1 MAVFCAMVM
10 ARPATMSMDLPSALL
25 VNVALCNRSQPAFK
39 VMWPALL
46 ACALSVRS
54 LVAPP
59 VARNKSPVALMPERL
74 AVPALTV
81 RLPAVVTKWSW
92 LLVPAVTRSCWLS
105 AAVAVVLP
113 VASTRLTERLRA
125 STVRLSASVM

>member
-1 MAVFCAMVM
+1 MVM

-25 VNVALCNRSQPAFK
+25 VKVAFCNRSRPALR

-46 ACALSVRS
+46 ARALSVMS
-54 LVAPP
+54 LAAPLA
-59 VARNKSPVALMPERL
+59 ARNKSPVTLMPELL
-74 AVPALTV
+74 AVPTLTV
-81 RLPAVVTKWSW
+81 RLPAVLTRCSW
-92 LLVPAVTRSCWLS
+92 LFAPAVTRSCWLS

-113 VASTRLTERLRA
+113 VASTRLTVRLSA